1 MLTPNVEAAFGVA
14 AARDEIHA
22 VLGVPVVT
30 SDQAGF
36 AVVRE
41 QIGAPATV

>member
-1 MLTPNVEAAFGVA
+1 MLTPNVEAAFSVA
-14 AARDEIHA
+14 AARDEIYGA
-22 VLGVPVVT
+22 FGVPVAT
-30 SDQAGF
+30 SNQAAF